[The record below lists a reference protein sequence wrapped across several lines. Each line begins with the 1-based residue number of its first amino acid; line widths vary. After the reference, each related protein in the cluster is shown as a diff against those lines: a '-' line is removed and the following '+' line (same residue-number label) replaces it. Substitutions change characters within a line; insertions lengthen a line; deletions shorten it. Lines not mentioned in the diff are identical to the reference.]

1 MGFDNMK
8 KIKLIILLLTFSLIL
23 CSCEKK
29 EYNLI
34 QITGEELVKNL
45 TSEKKDFVFA
55 MVDYSEEDTE
65 QFLKDL
71 KSVSKSANI
80 NIYYVDYL
88 HLDKESAFVLFNLYT
103 TDFTTNGFHV
113 IQNNSLI
120 VSNEYINFKEMYTLL
135 KGKAYKNKLERVDQ
149 KTKEN
154 YIKEAKELYK
164 ENKIP
169 EAHEKLCKAWDL
181 KTAQEEHSKNKY
193 YNLINV
199 WERKEITADIPE
211 KTNYKVISFHS
222 GVNYYM
228 YHEKSSLSEE
238 FDDSFELN
246 EAEINYFKINKDII
260 YTSNREKG
268 YYEEAY
274 QIIDV
279 DDKFLQLKDLKS
291 NKNITF
297 TRRKNV

>member
-1 MGFDNMK
+1 
-8 KIKLIILLLTFSLIL
+8 
-23 CSCEKK
+23 
-29 EYNLI
+29 
-34 QITGEELVKNL
+34 
-45 TSEKKDFVFA
+45 

-193 YNLINV
+193 YNVINV

-211 KTNYKVISFHS
+211 KRNYKVISFHS

-260 YTSNREKG
+260 YSSNREKG

>member
-120 VSNEYINFKEMYTLL
+120 VSNEYINFKEKY
-135 KGKAYKNKLERVDQ
+135 GK
-149 KTKEN
+149 KE
-154 YIKEAKELYK
+154 
-164 ENKIP
+164 
-169 EAHEKLCKAWDL
+169 
-181 KTAQEEHSKNKY
+181 QEENPFCS
-193 YNLINV
+193 V
-199 WERKEITADIPE
+199 
-211 KTNYKVISFHS
+211 
-222 GVNYYM
+222 
-228 YHEKSSLSEE
+228 
-238 FDDSFELN
+238 
-246 EAEINYFKINKDII
+246 
-260 YTSNREKG
+260 
-268 YYEEAY
+268 
-274 QIIDV
+274 
-279 DDKFLQLKDLKS
+279 
-291 NKNITF
+291 
-297 TRRKNV
+297 